1 MFYDLNDPEIIEK
14 ILPEK
19 AYRMGKAMKENKR
32 VDEDRE
38 GKPDA
43 EEINAGRK
51 ARKLGRRR

>member
-43 EEINAGRK
+43 EEIEK
-51 ARKLGRRR
+51 GRRRRKWGRK